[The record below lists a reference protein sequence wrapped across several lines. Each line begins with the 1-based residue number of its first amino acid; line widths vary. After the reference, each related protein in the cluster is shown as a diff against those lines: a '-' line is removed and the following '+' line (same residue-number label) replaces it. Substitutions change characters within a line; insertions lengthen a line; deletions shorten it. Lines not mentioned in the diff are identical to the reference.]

1 MSDAPLI
8 GSPSR
13 RYVLAG
19 LAGTLAAPAAALAQ
33 APYPAGRNIRIIVP
47 FAAGATTDITGR
59 FLAEYLTTK
68 WGTNVVVENI
78 PGAGTN
84 VGIDRVAKSTPDG
97 TTLGIITPSIVTN
110 PFLMSKMP
118 YDPQA
123 DLLPLSLT
131 VKIPNLLVVKKD
143 LPVNTVP
150 EFIAHLK
157 ANPGKLNF
165 ASSAAGS
172 TIHLSG
178 ELFKRMT
185 GTDIVHVAYR
195 GSAPALNDLLAGHVD
210 LMFGDLPTMIG
221 HVREGRLKGLA
232 VTTAERYALA
242 PDLPA
247 IAETVPGFDVFA
259 FFGVAVQSATPRDI
273 AAKIEADCIAA
284 AKDSTVRDKFAKINT
299 AAVGS
304 TGAEFAA
311 LIASERDK
319 WGRLITDLK
328 LRVE

>member
-1 MSDAPLI
+1 MTFRL
-8 GSPSR
+8 SR
-13 RYVLAG
+13 RHLLAG
-19 LAGTLAAPAAALAQ
+19 IAGSIAIPGLAHAQ
-33 APYPAGRNIRIIVP
+33 TAFPGGRNVRIIVP
-47 FAAGATTDITGR
+47 FAAGGTTDVTGR
-59 FLAEYLTTK
+59 FLAEALSIR
-68 WGTNVVVENI
+68 WGTSVVVENV

-84 VGIDRVAKSTPDG
+84 VGIERVAKSTPDG

-143 LPVNTVP
+143 LPVNSVA
-150 EFIAHLK
+150 EFIALLK
-157 ANPGKLNF
+157 ANPGKFNF
-165 ASSAAGS
+165 ASSGAGS

-210 LMFGDLPTMIG
+210 LMFGDLPTMIN
-221 HVREGRLKGLA
+221 HVREGRLKGLG
-232 VTTAERYALA
+232 VTTGERYPLA
-242 PDLPA
+242 KDFPA
-247 IAETVPGFDVFA
+247 IAETVPGFDVFS

-273 AAKIEADCIAA
+273 ASKIEADCIAA
-284 AKDSTVRDKFAKINT
+284 AKDPVVREKFAKLDT

-304 TGAEFAA
+304 TGPEFLA
-311 LIASERDK
+311 LIASEREK

-328 LRVE
+328 IRIE

>member
-1 MSDAPLI
+1 MTFH
-8 GSPSR
+8 PSR
-13 RYVLAG
+13 RHVLAG
-19 LAGTLAAPAAALAQ
+19 IAGAAALPTSLAAQ
-33 APYPAGRNIRIIVP
+33 GAYPAGRNIKIIVP
-47 FAAGATTDITGR
+47 FAAGGTTDITGR
-59 FLAEYLTTK
+59 FLAEALSARWNTS
-68 WGTNVVVENI
+68 VVVENV

-84 VGIDRVAKSTPDG
+84 VGIERLAKSTPDG

-110 PFLMSKMP
+110 PFLMAKMP

-143 LPVNTVP
+143 LPVNSVA
-150 EFIAHLK
+150 EFVAHLK
-157 ANPGKLNF
+157 ANPGKFNF
-165 ASSAAGS
+165 ASSGAGS

-210 LMFGDLPTMIG
+210 LMFGDIPTMIN
-221 HVREGRLKGLA
+221 HVREGRLKGLG
-232 VTTAERYALA
+232 VTTAQRYPLA

-247 IAETVPGFDVFA
+247 IAETVPGFDVFS
-259 FFGVAVQSATPRDI
+259 FFGVAVQSATPREI
-273 AAKIEADCIAA
+273 ASKIEADCIAA
-284 AKDSTVRDKFAKINT
+284 AKDPVVRDKFAKVDT

-304 TGAEFAA
+304 TAAEFAA
-311 LIASERDK
+311 LIAAERDK

-328 LRVE
+328 IRVE

>member
-1 MSDAPLI
+1 MSPAPLI
-8 GSPSR
+8 APLSR
-13 RYVLAG
+13 RRMLAG
-19 LAGTLAAPAAALAQ
+19 LAGSLAAPSAAFAQ
-33 APYPAGRNIRIIVP
+33 APYPAGRNIKIIVP

-59 FLAEYLTTK
+59 FLAEYLSTN
-68 WGTNVVVENI
+68 WGTSVVVENV
-78 PGAGTN
+78 PGA
-84 VGIDRVAKSTPDG
+84 G

-143 LPVNTVP
+143 LPVNTVA
-150 EFIAHLK
+150 EFIAYLK
-157 ANPGKLNF
+157 TNPGKMNF

-185 GTDIVHVAYR
+185 STDIVHVAYR

-210 LMFGDLPTMIG
+210 LMFGDLPTMIS
-221 HVREGRLKGLA
+221 HVREGRLKGLG
-232 VTTAERYALA
+232 VTTAERYPLT

-259 FFGVAVQSATPRDI
+259 FFGVAVQSATPRAI

-284 AKDSTVRDKFAKINT
+284 AKDANVRDKFAKINT

-311 LIASERDK
+311 LIASEREK

-328 LRVE
+328 IRVE

>member
-1 MSDAPLI
+1 MSPAPLI
-8 GSPSR
+8 GSLSR
-13 RYVLAG
+13 RSVLAG
-19 LAGTLAAPAAALAQ
+19 LAGTLATPSIGVAQ

-59 FLAEYLTTK
+59 FLAEYLSAK
-68 WGTNVVVENI
+68 WGTSVVVENV

-84 VGIDRVAKSTPDG
+84 VGIDRVAKAAPDG

-123 DLLPLSLT
+123 DLQPLSLT

-185 GTDIVHVAYR
+185 NTDIVHVAYR

-210 LMFGDLPTMIG
+210 LMFGDLPTMIS
-221 HVREGRLKGLA
+221 HVREGRLKGLG
-232 VTTAERYALA
+232 VTTAGR
-242 PDLPA
+242 
-247 IAETVPGFDVFA
+247 
-259 FFGVAVQSATPRDI
+259 
-273 AAKIEADCIAA
+273 
-284 AKDSTVRDKFAKINT
+284 
-299 AAVGS
+299 AAVS
-304 TGAEFAA
+304 ARPRA
-311 LIASERDK
+311 LIGLCAFHC
-319 WGRLITDLK
+319 
-328 LRVE
+328 

>member
-1 MSDAPLI
+1 MTFRL
-8 GSPSR
+8 SR
-13 RYVLAG
+13 RHLLAG
-19 LAGTLAAPAAALAQ
+19 IAGSIAIPGLAHTQTAFPG
-33 APYPAGRNIRIIVP
+33 GRNVRIIVP
-47 FAAGATTDITGR
+47 FAAGGTTDVTGR
-59 FLAEYLTTK
+59 FLAEALSIR
-68 WGTNVVVENI
+68 WGTSVVVENV

-84 VGIDRVAKSTPDG
+84 VGIERVAKSTPDG

-143 LPVNTVP
+143 LPVNSVA
-150 EFIAHLK
+150 EFIALLK
-157 ANPGKLNF
+157 ANPGKFNF
-165 ASSAAGS
+165 ASSGAGS

-210 LMFGDLPTMIG
+210 LMFGDLPTMIN
-221 HVREGRLKGLA
+221 HVREGRLKGLG
-232 VTTAERYALA
+232 VTTGERYPLA
-242 PDLPA
+242 KDFPA
-247 IAETVPGFDVFA
+247 IAETVPGFDVFS

-273 AAKIEADCIAA
+273 ASKIEADCIAA
-284 AKDSTVRDKFAKINT
+284 AKDPVVREKFAKLDT

-304 TGAEFAA
+304 TGPEFLA
-311 LIASERDK
+311 LIASEREK

-328 LRVE
+328 IRTE

>member
-1 MSDAPLI
+1 M
-8 GSPSR
+8 
-13 RYVLAG
+13 AG
-19 LAGTLAAPAAALAQ
+19 LAGTAAAPATALAQ
-33 APYPAGRNIRIIVP
+33 SPYPAGRNIRIIVP

-59 FLAEYLTTK
+59 FLAEYLSAK

-110 PFLMSKMP
+110 PFLMAKMP

-123 DLLPLSLT
+123 DLMPLSLT

-143 LPVNTVP
+143 LPVNTVA

-195 GSAPALNDLLAGHVD
+195 GAAPALNDLLAGHVD
-210 LMFGDLPTMIG
+210 LMFGDLPTMIS
-221 HVREGRLKGLA
+221 HAREGRVKGPRRHHRGTLCA
-232 VTTAERYALA
+232 HTGPADHCRDGARFRRLCLLRRCGTERH
-242 PDLPA
+242 
-247 IAETVPGFDVFA
+247 
-259 FFGVAVQSATPRDI
+259 
-273 AAKIEADCIAA
+273 AARHRSKN
-284 AKDSTVRDKFAKINT
+284 R
-299 AAVGS
+299 
-304 TGAEFAA
+304 
-311 LIASERDK
+311 
-319 WGRLITDLK
+319 GRLHRRSQGHGRTRQVRQDQ
-328 LRVE
+328 RGFSRFDRGGVCSPHRFGA

>member
-1 MSDAPLI
+1 MSPAPLI
-8 GSPSR
+8 APLSR
-13 RYVLAG
+13 RRMLAG
-19 LAGTLAAPAAALAQ
+19 LAGSLAAPSAAFAQ
-33 APYPAGRNIRIIVP
+33 APYPAGRNIKIIVP

-59 FLAEYLTTK
+59 FLAEYLSTN
-68 WGTNVVVENI
+68 WGTSVVVENV

-143 LPVNTVP
+143 LPVNTVA
-150 EFIAHLK
+150 EFIAYLK
-157 ANPGKLNF
+157 ANPGKMNF

-178 ELFKRMT
+178 ELFKRIT
-185 GTDIVHVAYR
+185 STDIVHVAYR

-210 LMFGDLPTMIG
+210 LMFGDLPTMIS
-221 HVREGRLKGLA
+221 HVREGRLKGLG
-232 VTTAERYALA
+232 VTTAERYPLT

-259 FFGVAVQSATPRDI
+259 FFGVAVQSATPRAI

-284 AKDSTVRDKFAKINT
+284 AKDANVRDKFAKINT

-311 LIASERDK
+311 LIASEREK

-328 LRVE
+328 IRVE